1 MKQINKKC
9 LFLIAMMMSLVSF
22 GLNAQNEIKG
32 KVVDKSGVPL
42 PGASILI
49 QNTTKGTT
57 TDFDGF
63 FKLEAREGDV
73 LVITYIGYE
82 KQLVTITN
90 ETNYTIVLNDS
101 SGFELN
107 QIVVTGYSSQ
117 SKRDITG
124 AVSSIKSDDLLSVPS
139 VGVSESMQGRVAGVT
154 IGQEGGPGG
163 GTSVRIRGFGTVGNN
178 DPLYVIDGTPT
189 KSGLNDLNPNDIE
202 SIQVLKDA
210 SAASIYGARAGN
222 GVVIVTTKSGKSGKT
237 KLTANMYYG
246 SQIVPELPGVLNAQQ
261 FADMLWTAQINEGQS
276 PSHPHFGSGST
287 PTIPSEFAPG
297 VPVSVNGTNWLSEI
311 FNNAPVESYNIGATG
326 GSDNGSYAFSGGYV
340 NQEGILIHT
349 GYKRYT
355 ARSNTS
361 FKISDKITVGQ
372 NLTVSYSTLTGI
384 DNQSTE
390 NPVSMAIRMPSVLPV
405 RDTNGN
411 FAGTNVGGFN
421 NPQNPVG
428 ALFRNRFDK
437 DKRFRT
443 FGNAYLEVELLE
455 GLKAKTSI
463 GIDYLSSRRSDF
475 TGLNF
480 EDAEVVGAN
489 KLDEYALTQSSYT
502 WFNTLTYTKSNDK
515 HDYTVL
521 IGTEAIGNNTDQ
533 IFGSRTSF
541 FDDDPNY
548 RVLSAGA
555 GGIGNGAFKTESR
568 LFSVFGKVDYNYDDL
583 LLLSATIRRDGSSRF
598 GSNNRYG
605 IFPAFSAGIRLT
617 EFEGI
622 NKHFDDLKFRVGWG
636 KTGNQEIGDFS
647 SFTLFASDVATTY
660 YDIQGTN
667 GSSVSGFATSSS
679 GNEDV
684 KWETTTS
691 TNIGIDGSLLD
702 HKLGFSLDWY
712 TKKTTDMLIQV
723 PLPATAGF
731 VDPPFVNVGE
741 MTNTG
746 IDLAINY
753 RDEIDDFKYDIGF
766 NISSYKNNIDRLGDN
781 PDFAIAGAQARS
793 FRLTRTQVGS
803 PLSYFYGLDV
813 EGIFNTEAEVSASAD
828 QGFST
833 PSDGL
838 GRFKYRDVNGDGTID
853 QNDRTLI
860 GNPHPDFTYGFN
872 VNLAYKNFD
881 FTLFLQGSQGNDL
894 YNFTKYFSD
903 FSGVFFQS
911 GKGTAVLDAWSPSNP
926 NGSVPAL
933 SSGTPNKEVEP
944 NSYFVEDGSY
954 LRFKNVQLGYTLP
967 SSITDKWGLSKLRLF
982 IQGKNLFTFTKYS
995 GLDPELSL
1003 RSFSESDASSANLDI
1018 GVDRGAYPVAK
1029 TILMG
1034 LNIDL

>member
-1 MKQINKKC
+1 
-9 LFLIAMMMSLVSF
+9 
-22 GLNAQNEIKG
+22 
-32 KVVDKSGVPL
+32 
-42 PGASILI
+42 
-49 QNTTKGTT
+49 
-57 TDFDGF
+57 
-63 FKLEAREGDV
+63 
-73 LVITYIGYE
+73 
-82 KQLVTITN
+82 
-90 ETNYTIVLNDS
+90 
-101 SGFELN
+101 
-107 QIVVTGYSSQ
+107 
-117 SKRDITG
+117 
-124 AVSSIKSDDLLSVPS
+124 
-139 VGVSESMQGRVAGVT
+139 
-154 IGQEGGPGG
+154 
-163 GTSVRIRGFGTVGNN
+163 
-178 DPLYVIDGTPT
+178 
-189 KSGLNDLNPNDIE
+189 
-202 SIQVLKDA
+202 
-210 SAASIYGARAGN
+210 
-222 GVVIVTTKSGKSGKT
+222 
-237 KLTANMYYG
+237 
-246 SQIVPELPGVLNAQQ
+246 
-261 FADMLWTAQINEGQS
+261 
-276 PSHPHFGSGST
+276 
-287 PTIPSEFAPG
+287 
-297 VPVSVNGTNWLSEI
+297 
-311 FNNAPVESYNIGATG
+311 
-326 GSDNGSYAFSGGYV
+326 
-340 NQEGILIHT
+340 
-349 GYKRYT
+349 
-355 ARSNTS
+355 
-361 FKISDKITVGQ
+361 
-372 NLTVSYSTLTGI
+372 
-384 DNQSTE
+384 
-390 NPVSMAIRMPSVLPV
+390 
-405 RDTNGN
+405 
-411 FAGTNVGGFN
+411 
-421 NPQNPVG
+421 
-428 ALFRNRFDK
+428 
-437 DKRFRT
+437 
-443 FGNAYLEVELLE
+443 
-455 GLKAKTSI
+455 
-463 GIDYLSSRRSDF
+463 
-475 TGLNF
+475 
-480 EDAEVVGAN
+480 
-489 KLDEYALTQSSYT
+489 
-502 WFNTLTYTKSNDK
+502 
-515 HDYTVL
+515 
-521 IGTEAIGNNTDQ
+521 
-533 IFGSRTSF
+533 
-541 FDDDPNY
+541 
-548 RVLSAGA
+548 
-555 GGIGNGAFKTESR
+555 
-568 LFSVFGKVDYNYDDL
+568 
-583 LLLSATIRRDGSSRF
+583 
-598 GSNNRYG
+598 
-605 IFPAFSAGIRLT
+605 
-617 EFEGI
+617 
-622 NKHFDDLKFRVGWG
+622 
-636 KTGNQEIGDFS
+636 
-647 SFTLFASDVATTY
+647 
-660 YDIQGTN
+660 
-667 GSSVSGFATSSS
+667 
-679 GNEDV
+679 
-684 KWETTTS
+684 
-691 TNIGIDGSLLD
+691 
-702 HKLGFSLDWY
+702 
-712 TKKTTDMLIQV
+712 MLIQV